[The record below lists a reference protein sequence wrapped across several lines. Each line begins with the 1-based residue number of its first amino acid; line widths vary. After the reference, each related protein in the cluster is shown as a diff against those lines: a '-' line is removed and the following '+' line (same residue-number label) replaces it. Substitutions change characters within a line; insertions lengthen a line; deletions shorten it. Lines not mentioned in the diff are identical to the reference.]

1 MLICSA
7 AHDGYVDLSAM
18 LTALADRGIVSVL
31 CEGGPTL
38 AASLLAG
45 GHVGRVYWL
54 IAPEILGS
62 ATLAP
67 AIATSA
73 RMPVSTGLR
82 IDSTAMLGPDLLVTA
97 TPTPAQAHRDH
108 GLGSE

>member
-1 MLICSA
+1 
-7 AHDGYVDLSAM
+7 M

-38 AASLLAG
+38 AAGLLAG
-45 GHVGRVYWL
+45 GYIGRVYWL

-67 AIATSA
+67 AIAAAS
-73 RMPVSTGLR
+73 RVPIPTGLR
-82 IDSTAMLGPDLLVTA
+82 IDSTVMLGPDLLVTA
-97 TPTPAQAHRDH
+97 TPSPTMSHRDH
-108 GLGSE
+108 GMDST